1 MQIYVRL
8 TDQQNFHWIC
18 LINHGSAGWF
28 LYDDNEVNQVD
39 FELLNQ
45 FFRDASYLYYI
56 DSNELMKDEILVDQF
71 NDINLKEENPQI

>member
-8 TDQQNFHWIC
+8 TDKENFHWIC

-28 LYDDNEVNQVD
+28 LYDDNEVNKVD

-56 DSNELMKDEILVDQF
+56 DSNEL
-71 NDINLKEENPQI
+71 LKEENLVVQFDQVNLSEEDPQI